1 VVAGTLGALLLFGLL
16 LSNALRIDTT
26 LATSLSPMLAWVPPE
41 LRQNLIGEASLMGW
55 PLAGET
61 TAYWYMARAAGL
73 LGYLLLW
80 AATSW
85 GLLVSTK
92 VVKDLIAAPITVSLH
107 EFLSLAALAFAA
119 FHALILLGDR
129 YINFSLIDIVYPFAA
144 SYRPGWVGLGQLGF
158 YLSATLVF
166 SFYIR
171 KRIGH
176 QVWRSLHYLTFLAYT
191 MILVHGLTAG
201 TDTGVLPVQAM
212 YVATGLTIAFLI
224 YYRLLTT
231 KQKRKA

>member
-1 VVAGTLGALLLFGLL
+1 
-16 LSNALRIDTT
+16 
-26 LATSLSPMLAWVPPE
+26 
-41 LRQNLIGEASLMGW
+41 
-55 PLAGET
+55 
-61 TAYWYMARAAGL
+61 
-73 LGYLLLW
+73 
-80 AATSW
+80 
-85 GLLVSTK
+85 
-92 VVKDLIAAPITVSLH
+92 
-107 EFLSLAALAFAA
+107 
-119 FHALILLGDR
+119 
-129 YINFSLIDIVYPFAA
+129 
-144 SYRPGWVGLGQLGF
+144 VGLGQLGF